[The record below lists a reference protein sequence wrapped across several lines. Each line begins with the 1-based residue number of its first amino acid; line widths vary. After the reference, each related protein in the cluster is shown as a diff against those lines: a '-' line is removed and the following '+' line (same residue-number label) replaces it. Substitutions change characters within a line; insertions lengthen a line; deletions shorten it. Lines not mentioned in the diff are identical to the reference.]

1 MNEESKSNWVENP
14 QTEDIENRQ
23 NFKID
28 LEIIIVI
35 SIVIITLSIALNA
48 YSKYREQK
56 QIEEIMK
63 TYTNM
68 MGVAGLQ
75 AVNANEQI
83 RKSFEQLKNFQLQK

>member
-14 QTEDIENRQ
+14 QTENIENRQ